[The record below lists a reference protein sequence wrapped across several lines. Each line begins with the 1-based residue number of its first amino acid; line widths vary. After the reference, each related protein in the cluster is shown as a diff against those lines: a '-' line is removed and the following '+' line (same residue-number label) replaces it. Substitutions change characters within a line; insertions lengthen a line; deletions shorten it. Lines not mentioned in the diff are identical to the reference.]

1 MCFNILVISLQKFVY
16 NMSRHQDND
25 KSRPGSGRQGGYKK
39 DSNSRG
45 NAPIRKAP
53 SKFATKPDAAKAD
66 APKAP
71 KSPKRPSNPD
81 EIRLNRYIS
90 NSGMC
95 SRRDADIYIQSG
107 NVKVNGVVVTEMG
120 HRVKLTDVVQF
131 DGVNITPEKKEYVL
145 LNKPKNFSTAGDD
158 SPGSANVLDL
168 VRGASKSNLLP
179 VGRMDKTTTG
189 LLLFTNDTEMVQ
201 KFTVPNQRSS
211 KVYQVSLD
219 KNLKFEDLE
228 KIQKGL
234 MIDDHKVFVEEIT
247 YIEDQ
252 PKSEIGIKM
261 KTSNV
266 KVVRKIFEH
275 LKYDVLKVDRVTFA
289 GLTKKNLPRGDWRF
303 LTEQEIINLKNA

>member
-1 MCFNILVISLQKFVY
+1 
-16 NMSRHQDND
+16 MSRHQDND

-53 SKFATKPDAAKAD
+53 SKFATKSDAAKAD

-211 KVYQVSLD
+211 KVYQVTLD

-234 MIDDHKVFVEEIT
+234 MIDEHKVFVEEIT

-303 LTEQEIINLKNA
+303 LTEHEIINLKNA

>member
-53 SKFATKPDAAKAD
+53 SKFATKSDAAKAD

-234 MIDDHKVFVEEIT
+234 MIDDHKVFVEEVT

>member
-1 MCFNILVISLQKFVY
+1 
-16 NMSRHQDND
+16 MSRHQDND

-53 SKFATKPDAAKAD
+53 SKFATKSDAAKAD

-211 KVYQVSLD
+211 KVYQVTLD

-234 MIDDHKVFVEEIT
+234 MIDDHKVFVEEVT

>member
-1 MCFNILVISLQKFVY
+1 
-16 NMSRHQDND
+16 MSRHQDND

-53 SKFATKPDAAKAD
+53 SKFATKSDAAKAD

-211 KVYQVSLD
+211 KVYQVTLD

-234 MIDDHKVFVEEIT
+234 MIDEHKVFVEEIT

>member
-1 MCFNILVISLQKFVY
+1 
-16 NMSRHQDND
+16 MSRHQDND

-158 SPGSANVLDL
+158 SLGSANVLDL

-211 KVYQVSLD
+211 KVYQVTLD

>member
-1 MCFNILVISLQKFVY
+1 MQKFVY

-211 KVYQVSLD
+211 KVYQVTLD

-228 KIQKGL
+228 KIQKGM

>member
-1 MCFNILVISLQKFVY
+1 
-16 NMSRHQDND
+16 MSRHQDND

-120 HRVKLTDVVQF
+120 HRVKLNDVVQF

-211 KVYQVSLD
+211 KVYQVTLD

>member
-1 MCFNILVISLQKFVY
+1 
-16 NMSRHQDND
+16 MSRHQDND

-53 SKFATKPDAAKAD
+53 SKFATKSDAAKAD

-168 VRGASKSNLLP
+168 VRAASKANLMP

>member
-1 MCFNILVISLQKFVY
+1 
-16 NMSRHQDND
+16 MSRHQDND

-120 HRVKLTDVVQF
+120 HRVKLNDVVQF

>member
-1 MCFNILVISLQKFVY
+1 MQKFVY

-66 APKAP
+66 TPKAP

-228 KIQKGL
+228 RIQKGL
-234 MIDDHKVFVEEIT
+234 TIDDHRVYVEEIT

-252 PKSEIGIKM
+252 PKSEIGLKM

-266 KVVRKIFEH
+266 KIVRRIFEH

>member
-1 MCFNILVISLQKFVY
+1 
-16 NMSRHQDND
+16 MSRHQDSD

-53 SKFATKPDAAKAD
+53 SKFKTKPEAAKE

-71 KSPKRPSNPD
+71 KKPSNPD

-120 HRVKLTDVVQF
+120 YKVKLTDSVQF
-131 DGVNITPEKKEYVL
+131 DGVNISPEKKEYIL

-158 SPGSANVLDL
+158 APSSANVLDL
-168 VRGASKSNLLP
+168 VRNATKANLQP

-189 LLLFTNDTEMVQ
+189 LLLFTNDTEIVQ
-201 KFTVPNQRSS
+201 KFTAPNQRSS
-211 KVYQVSLD
+211 KVYQVTLD

-228 KIQKGL
+228 RIQKGL
-234 MIDDHKVFVEEIT
+234 TIDDFRVYVEEIT

-252 PKSEIGIKM
+252 PKSEIGLKM

-266 KVVRKIFEH
+266 KIVRKIFEH

>member
-1 MCFNILVISLQKFVY
+1 
-16 NMSRHQDND
+16 MSRHQDND

-211 KVYQVSLD
+211 KVYQVTLD